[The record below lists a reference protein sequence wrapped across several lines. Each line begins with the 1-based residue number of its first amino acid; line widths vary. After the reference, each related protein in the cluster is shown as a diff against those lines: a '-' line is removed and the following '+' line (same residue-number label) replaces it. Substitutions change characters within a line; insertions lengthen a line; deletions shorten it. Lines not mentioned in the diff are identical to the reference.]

1 MRFLTS
7 RLLALLLVTAG
18 VAILTFAQ
26 QPSSAIETSLLARA
40 PSSNDPPSYTFTKRV
55 DEVNL
60 IFTVSDKKGHLVKD
74 LTADDLELLDNKE
87 APAGLHFFQQQSELP
102 LRIALLID
110 SSASVDHRMKFE
122 KRGARAFLKEI
133 LRPEIDQAFVASFD
147 QKVHVLQDFTNDPE
161 LLAKSL
167 NAVKAAGETALFD
180 AMALAA
186 RKLRETGNWNITRH
200 VIVVITDGEDNESRA
215 LLNEA
220 ERAVIGS
227 DAVVYAL
234 STNNLATGYSKGEAV
249 LELLTRG
256 TGGSILPAR
265 EDGQLKR
272 AFTQLGK
279 MLRSQYALGYSPA
292 NFQADGSFHSVE
304 LISRKRGYTVR
315 CRRGYFAGRN

>member
-1 MRFLTS
+1 M
-7 RLLALLLVTAG
+7 
-18 VAILTFAQ
+18 
-26 QPSSAIETSLLARA
+26 
-40 PSSNDPPSYTFTKRV
+40 
-55 DEVNL
+55 NL

-292 NFQADGSFHSVE
+292 NFQADGRFHSVE